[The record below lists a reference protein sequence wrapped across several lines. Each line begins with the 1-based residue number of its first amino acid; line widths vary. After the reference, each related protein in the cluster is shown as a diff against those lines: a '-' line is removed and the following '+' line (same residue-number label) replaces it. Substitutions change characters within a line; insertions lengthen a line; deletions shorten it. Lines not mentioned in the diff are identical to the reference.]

1 MVTEIKQYQNTIAKN
16 LTRGKLITYKLITNN
31 FISSIKIDDERV
43 MHSNSKNT
51 GIMIS
56 DEAYEVIKNLFD
68 SLKNRYQN
76 NFESMKGSELG
87 SFIVS

>member
-43 MHSNSKNT
+43 MHSYSKNT

-56 DEAYEVIKNLFD
+56 DEACEVTKKLFD